1 MQRQGTSRDLRTGQ
15 RAGRHLA
22 LTAALVCSL
31 VCALVASLGCGA
43 AAPRT
48 IATSVRP
55 ACKLDEHFAGGRCQP
70 VAGRVHLEAGR
81 AALAK
86 FEVEVA
92 AVELDAAVAAGPLD
106 YDSNVALWEQRGIA
120 AAYAADEPAA
130 LRAFDMLLTLDP
142 GHLLSYTLS
151 PRATFVFEKARLAA
165 QHTARP
171 AVQLTWRRDARIG
184 DALPVDIEV
193 LADPKRALA
202 RATLL
207 MRARGEPTWRAMD
220 FPLQQPGAFQR
231 VTVPATSGT
240 KPATLELYLRAFD
253 QKDNEVLRWASP
265 EAPRELA
272 LRYDPPEP
280 WHRKWWVRAIAGGVV
295 AVGTGVVVYAV
306 TREPPG
312 TVDGDVVV
320 K

>member
-1 MQRQGTSRDLRTGQ
+1 MQGPSRLPGPS
-15 RAGRHLA
+15 AAAPAALA
-22 LTAALVCSL
+22 LLAL
-31 VCALVASLGCGA
+31 AGCGA
-43 AAPRT
+43 TAGRT
-48 IATSVRP
+48 PVATVRP
-55 ACKLDEHFAGGRCQP
+55 GCALDEQYAAGRCQP
-70 VAGRVHLEAGR
+70 VAGRAHLEAGR
-81 AALAK
+81 AALAR
-86 FEVEVA
+86 FEVETA
-92 AVELDAAVAAGPLD
+92 AAELDAAAAAGPLD
-106 YDSNVALWEQRGIA
+106 YDSHVALWEQRGIA
-120 AAYAADEPAA
+120 AAYADDEAAA

-165 QHTARP
+165 RHTARP
-171 AVQLTWRRDARIG
+171 SVQLTWRRDARIG

-193 LADPKRALA
+193 VADPKRALA

-207 MRARGEPTWRAMD
+207 MRTRGAPTWRALD
-220 FPLQQPGAFQR
+220 FPLQQPGTFQR

-240 KPATLELYLRAFD
+240 RPATLELYLRAFD

-280 WHRKWWVRAIAGGVV
+280 WHRKWWVRAIGGGVL